1 MVPSGEMEL
10 RILGDLGREM
20 LRVAGRF
27 VWGENICIKNKDSV
41 FGLRFGLGLG
51 FGLVYCNP
59 MFCI

>member
-1 MVPSGEMEL
+1 MPSGEMEL

-27 VWGENICIKNKDSV
+27 VWGENICIKNKDLV
-41 FGLRFGLGLG
+41 FGLGLG
-51 FGLVYCNP
+51 FGLIYYNP